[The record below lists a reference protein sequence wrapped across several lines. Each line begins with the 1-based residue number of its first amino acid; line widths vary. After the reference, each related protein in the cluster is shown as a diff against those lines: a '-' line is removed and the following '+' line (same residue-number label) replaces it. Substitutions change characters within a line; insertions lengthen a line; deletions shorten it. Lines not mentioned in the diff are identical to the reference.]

1 MQGYGA
7 KDDSAIVRQY
17 YPHPITNVSC
27 TASPEDKSAAVQLVH
42 DLLIGIN
49 LVAAAEAVGF
59 ARHLQVD
66 FGQFYDLVSNAAG
79 ASRVFN
85 EKAKEMTGD
94 GSGSGS
100 GQSLDEA
107 TAKLETVVQ
116 KARDMHVPLHL
127 GNAALNVLFLARRR
141 GVGES
146 ASTAVMQAFA

>member
-17 YPHPITNVSC
+17 YPHPIANVSC
-27 TASPEDKSAAVQLVH
+27 TVSPEDKSAAVQLVH

-94 GSGSGS
+94 GSGSG
-100 GQSLDEA
+100 QSLDEA
-107 TAKLETVVQ
+107 IAKLETVVQ

-127 GNAALNVLFLARRR
+127 GNAALNVLFLARRK